1 VGIKKNFPIIDIT
14 FCFISAT
21 NYDRNPCSLSAVLSA
36 PIYH

>member
-1 VGIKKNFPIIDIT
+1 VGIKNNFPIIDII
-14 FCFISAT
+14 FCFIFAT